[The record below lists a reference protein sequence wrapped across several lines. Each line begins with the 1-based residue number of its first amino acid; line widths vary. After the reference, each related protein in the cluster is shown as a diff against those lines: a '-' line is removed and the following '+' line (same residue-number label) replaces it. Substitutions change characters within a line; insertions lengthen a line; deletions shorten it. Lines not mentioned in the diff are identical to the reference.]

1 LKKIFYMHKCYI
13 FFLILSFF
21 LVNCSYNKNENNLKQ
36 NISYQFDYSF
46 DEYLNLLLKMN
57 KTAKDLDINSVP
69 N

>member
-1 LKKIFYMHKCYI
+1 M
-13 FFLILSFF
+13 ILSFF

-57 KTAKDLDINSVP
+57 KRAKDLDINSVP

>member
-1 LKKIFYMHKCYI
+1 M
-13 FFLILSFF
+13 ILSFF

-36 NISYQFDYSF
+36 NINYQFDYSF

>member
-1 LKKIFYMHKCYI
+1 MHKYYF

-57 KTAKDLDINSVP
+57 KTNEDLDINNVP